1 MECFFIA
8 ENFWINIITLFA
20 YRTNVR
26 KKGSVFNVV
35 AINRYAEWFY
45 IVKKSRL
52 KAKVIYV
59 SLMTSGGVI
68 TLFFL

>member
-1 MECFFIA
+1 MEYFFIV
-8 ENFWINIITLFA
+8 ENFLINIITLFA

-35 AINRYAEWFY
+35 AINRYAEWFC

-52 KAKVIYV
+52 KAKVIC
-59 SLMTSGGVI
+59 
-68 TLFFL
+68 

>member
-1 MECFFIA
+1 MLE
-8 ENFWINIITLFA
+8 
-20 YRTNVR
+20 
-26 KKGSVFNVV
+26 KKSSVFNVV

-59 SLMTSGGVI
+59 SLMTSGGFI

>member
-26 KKGSVFNVV
+26 KKCSVFNVV
-35 AINRYAEWFY
+35 AINRYAEWFC

-52 KAKVIYV
+52 KAKVIC
-59 SLMTSGGVI
+59 
-68 TLFFL
+68 

>member
-8 ENFWINIITLFA
+8 ENFLINIITLFA

-52 KAKVIYV
+52 KAKVIC
-59 SLMTSGGVI
+59 
-68 TLFFL
+68 

>member
-1 MECFFIA
+1 MLFYCRKFLDKY
-8 ENFWINIITLFA
+8 NILFA

-59 SLMTSGGVI
+59 SLMTSGGFI

>member
-1 MECFFIA
+1 MEYFFIV
-8 ENFWINIITLFA
+8 ENFLINIITLFA

-35 AINRYAEWFY
+35 AINRYAEWFC

-52 KAKVIYV
+52 KAKVV
-59 SLMTSGGVI
+59 C
-68 TLFFL
+68 